1 MVSIITVNFNGYK
14 DTCELIDSLQQYET
28 YPYEVIVVDNASRN
42 EEGKRLQASG
52 FDKVTVVCS
61 DQNLGFAG
69 GNNLGFQYAKG
80 DYILYMNND
89 MLIDRPFLEVLIDR
103 LNSSNNIGAVSPKL
117 LYLEPAHTIQYAGFT
132 PLSPILLRN
141 ETIGIGEKDEG
152 QRDQARET
160 AFLHGAC
167 MLTSRKVLE
176 DAGQMTE
183 VYFLFYE
190 EFDWSMQLK
199 RAGYSLWYEPA
210 AAVYH
215 KESMSIPKATP
226 LRQYYMTRSR
236 LLFARRNLK
245 GMDCLLSCLYQLSI
259 VLIKNTLVFSLKG
272 KWQNVMASWRGS
284 ISGLTDKVMRR

>member
-28 YPYEVIVVDNASRN
+28 YPYEVVVVDNASRN
-42 EEGKRLQASG
+42 EEGKRLQACG

-103 LNSSNNIGAVSPKL
+103 LNSSSNIGAVSPKL
-117 LYLEPAHTIQYAGFT
+117 LYVAPAHTIQYAGFT

-245 GMDCLLSCLYQLSI
+245 GMDCMLSCLYQMGVVMPKN
-259 VLIKNTLVFSLKG
+259 VLTYMLKG
-272 KWQNVMASWRGS
+272 RWQMVCASWKGMVKG
-284 ISGLTDKVMRR
+284 ISDKTQ